1 MARDRVSR
9 PEAKP
14 LRLFVAIDLPDDVRA
29 LVDAGIAPLRERF
42 PRARWVPTRN
52 QHVTLKFL
60 GTTWPR
66 LVDGVVQT
74 VGGVAAAHE
83 PFETRVAELGA
94 FPSARRARV
103 LWVGLEDPAARLAAI
118 SADLDER
125 LSKDFPPEKRGFT
138 PHLTLARFEP
148 PVRLEDDLGEIGVE
162 SRPFGVE
169 WLVVY
174 RSHLQRPAPVY
185 EAIATFPLGERPQQ
199 ESEHTQGA

>member
-1 MARDRVSR
+1 MARDRAPR

-14 LRLFVAIDLPDDVRA
+14 LRLFVAIDLPEDVRG
-29 LVDAGIAPLRERF
+29 LVEDGIAPVRERY

-66 LVDGVVQT
+66 LVDT
-74 VGGVAAAHE
+74 VIQSVGEVAAAHV

-103 LWVGLEDPAARLAAI
+103 LWIGLEDPAGRLAAI
-118 SADLDER
+118 AKDLDER
-125 LSKDFPPEKRGFT
+125 LTKDFEPEARAFT
-138 PHLTLARFEP
+138 PHLTVARFEP
-148 PVRLEDDLGEIGVE
+148 PVRLEDDLEEIGVE

-185 EAIATFPLGERPQQ
+185 EAIATFPLGEPSAEPRGRP
-199 ESEHTQGA
+199 GA

>member
-1 MARDRVSR
+1 MARDRASR

-14 LRLFVAIDLPDDVRA
+14 LRLFVAIDLPEDVRA
-29 LVDAGIAPLRERF
+29 LVEDGVAPLRERL

-66 LVDGVVQT
+66 LVDT
-74 VGGVAAAHE
+74 VIQRVGEVAVTHV

-103 LWVGLEDPAARLAAI
+103 LWIGLEDPAGRLAAI
-118 SADLDER
+118 ATDLGQK
-125 LSKDFPPEKRGFT
+125 LAKDFEPEKRAFT
-138 PHLTLARFEP
+138 PHLTVARFDP
-148 PVRLEDDLGEIGVE
+148 PVRLEDDLHEFGVE

-174 RSHLQRPAPVY
+174 RSQLQRPAPVY
-185 EAIATFPLGERPQQ
+185 EPIATFPLGERPR
-199 ESEHTQGA
+199 EGATGRGA

>member
-1 MARDRVSR
+1 MARDRAAR

-14 LRLFVAIDLPDDVRA
+14 MRLFVAIDLPEDVRA
-29 LVDAGIAPLRERF
+29 LVEDGVAPLRDRF

-66 LVDGVVQT
+66 LVETVIQGV
-74 VGGVAAAHE
+74 GEVAGAHA

-103 LWVGLEDPAARLAAI
+103 LWIGLEDPAGRLAAI
-118 SADLDER
+118 SAGLDAK
-125 LSKDFPPEKRGFT
+125 LAKDFEPEKRGFT
-138 PHLTLARFEP
+138 PHLTVARFAP
-148 PVRLEDDLGEIGVE
+148 PVRLEDDLPEVGVE

-174 RSHLQRPAPVY
+174 RSHLQRPAARY
-185 EAIATFPLGERPQQ
+185 EPIATFPLGSQP
-199 ESEHTQGA
+199 HGDGADA